1 MAEKSPRAAAAME
14 SLYGSKSDAT
24 LEEFLAVA
32 VQADPALEG
41 VAKRSFNARYL
52 LPLKRA
58 HAPKKPRR
66 RTKKKV
72 AAIKA
77 ANRKAANDTVASKSA
92 AKPATRRPRKASRPR
107 IAADSRN
114 AARQLVLDRDQR
126 LLAALRANG
135 NPQVAYEL
143 AAGIDDFVEKLAST
157 LRG

>member
-1 MAEKSPRAAAAME
+1 MTEKSTTAMAAIE
-14 SLYGSKSDAT
+14 SLYARKSDAT

-32 VQADPALEG
+32 VKADPALEG

-66 RTKKKV
+66 RVKKKASARRT
-72 AAIKA
+72 AAE
-77 ANRKAANDTVASKSA
+77 SA
-92 AKPATRRPRKASRPR
+92 AKPAARRPRKASRPR

-114 AARQLVLDRDQR
+114 AARKLVLDRDQQ

-135 NPQVAYEL
+135 DPQVAYEL
-143 AAGIDDFVEKLAST
+143 AAGIDEFVEKLATT